1 MPFKSIRLSK
11 RRKHSVRP
19 LQRLFKYGHQ
29 YTKQIRLAIG
39 ASILNKV
46 FDLAPPVLIGIAVD
60 VVVKQQDSIIARLG
74 VKDIYGQFLI
84 LSLLTNVHCCLTN
97 SHWSV

>member
-1 MPFKSIRLSK
+1 MPFKSLRLSK
-11 RRKHSVRP
+11 RREHSVRP

-29 YTKQIRLAIG
+29 YIKQIRLAIG

-60 VVVKQQDSIIARLG
+60 VVVKQQDSIPHSAPQTVPEG
-74 VKDIYGQFLI
+74 NYGDKKSKLA
-84 LSLLTNVHCCLTN
+84 
-97 SHWSV
+97 